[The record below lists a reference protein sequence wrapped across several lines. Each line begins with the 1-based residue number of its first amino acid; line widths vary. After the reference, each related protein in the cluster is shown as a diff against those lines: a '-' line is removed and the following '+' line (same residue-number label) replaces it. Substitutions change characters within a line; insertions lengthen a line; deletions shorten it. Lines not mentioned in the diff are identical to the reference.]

1 MPLGVLLPHMSR
13 LELIRSQGRFL
24 LHGFVVCFRE
34 GEHRL
39 PTADTRSRRVV
50 SRVVARL
57 FRRASAYLYRF
68 LVRLF
73 MVVEIAQGETLC
85 PVPLVKVHEH
95 RLLELRLPVV
105 HGDRVVVPVKSVNEC
120 LDRGLVDVPNVRR
133 RLARLEPL
141 EDHGGVD
148 QPESVDHDLALHGLN
163 GVDYDGN

>member
-1 MPLGVLLPHMSR
+1 MPLGVLLPHVPR
-13 LELIRSQGRFL
+13 LELVRSQGGLL
-24 LHGFVVCFRE
+24 LHRFVVCFRE

-39 PTADTRSRRVV
+39 PTEGARSRPMV
-50 SRVVARL
+50 SQAVARL
-57 FRRASAYLYRF
+57 FRRASAYLYRL
-68 LVRLF
+68 LVRLLV
-73 MVVEIAQGETLC
+73 VVEVAQCETLC